1 MKKNRKYLLF
11 VLFLLFTSCIHIDE
25 EQTLA
30 SLKPKERLKL
40 INEAHLEY
48 SEKLNKFAPN
58 QYTYIKKFT
67 DSLIKSGL
75 NYVQYMSENKII
87 DCSEIVDIFR
97 IKKGKLFENR
107 QWFDEYFESIDTSRM
122 IHFRILTGN
131 PLVFDQ
137 IGKEI
142 IEYRENQIQYSLY
155 DLKYNVELEFNFAY
169 DTLLAQNGFESN
181 LKLVYLTVGNNP
193 YGVDYYRYLTDDI
206 QEHCD
211 YLKEFMLELINHK
224 YDYIEYLK
232 NNPYVKIRESE
243 SSSLETFFS
252 KDNKNLNYYDKKL
265 KNYVDCVFKDE
276 YILFSTLDEDDLEEC
291 LKLSKQGLFYSVH
304 GCNDQITFYFYFE
317 PNQQDPSKYD
327 YYLINIDSS
336 RQFYEQHSS
345 PDSD

>member
-224 YDYIEYLK
+224 YDYIEYLM
-232 NNPYVKIRESE
+232 NNPYVKIKNSE
-243 SSSLETFFS
+243 VFSLEMFCS
-252 KDNKNLNYYDKKL
+252 KENEKK

-276 YILFSTLDEDDLEEC
+276 YIFFSTLDEDDLEEC
-291 LKLSKQGLFYSVH
+291 LKLSAQGLFYQLN
-304 GCNDQITFYFYFE
+304 GCSDLITFYFYFE
-317 PNQQDPSKYD
+317 PNPLDPSKHN
-327 YYLINIDSS
+327 YYLTNISS
-336 RQFYEQHSS
+336 FKLGNKQLF
-345 PDSD
+345 PDFD

>member
-1 MKKNRKYLLF
+1 
-11 VLFLLFTSCIHIDE
+11 
-25 EQTLA
+25 
-30 SLKPKERLKL
+30 
-40 INEAHLEY
+40 
-48 SEKLNKFAPN
+48 
-58 QYTYIKKFT
+58 
-67 DSLIKSGL
+67 
-75 NYVQYMSENKII
+75 
-87 DCSEIVDIFR
+87 
-97 IKKGKLFENR
+97 
-107 QWFDEYFESIDTSRM
+107 
-122 IHFRILTGN
+122 
-131 PLVFDQ
+131 
-137 IGKEI
+137 
-142 IEYRENQIQYSLY
+142 
-155 DLKYNVELEFNFAY
+155 
-169 DTLLAQNGFESN
+169 
-181 LKLVYLTVGNNP
+181 
-193 YGVDYYRYLTDDI
+193 
-206 QEHCD
+206 
-211 YLKEFMLELINHK
+211 
-224 YDYIEYLK
+224 LK